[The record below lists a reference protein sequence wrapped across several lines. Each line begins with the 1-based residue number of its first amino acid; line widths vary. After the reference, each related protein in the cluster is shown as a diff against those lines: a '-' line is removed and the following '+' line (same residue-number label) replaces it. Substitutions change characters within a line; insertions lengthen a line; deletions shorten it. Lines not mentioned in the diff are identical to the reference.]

1 MATSLTPVGV
11 VWACLSFCAAMLCCT
26 GFYLPFWIQ
35 GRLLGK
41 VDAYFSS
48 FRRCN
53 YPRVSASGGIEI
65 VQECGRYSS

>member
-1 MATSLTPVGV
+1 
-11 VWACLSFCAAMLCCT
+11 ML
-26 GFYLPFWIQ
+26 Q

-53 YPRVSASGGIEI
+53 YPRVNSQGAMEI
-65 VQECGRYSS
+65 VEECGRYSK